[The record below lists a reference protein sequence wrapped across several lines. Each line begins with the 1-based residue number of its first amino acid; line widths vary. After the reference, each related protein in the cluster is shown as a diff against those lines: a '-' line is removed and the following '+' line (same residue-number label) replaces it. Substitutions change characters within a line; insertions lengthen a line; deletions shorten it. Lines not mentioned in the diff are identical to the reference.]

1 MSEVLKTKDQLNS
14 SNFKL
19 WKQQLYLL
27 LRRFNLTDYLN
38 SVKIEKVDGSTLK
51 EEEKQNLILVD
62 DTINTYYKKGTKSE
76 VLKNDAKV
84 KEIIL
89 NSINE
94 ELASSID
101 FISGTAYEIY
111 RMIVNLNLS
120 DEKDRIEEI
129 KDSLNHSKYDP
140 ESDPSL
146 SIFIS
151 NMNLKF
157 KELENLG
164 EKLEF
169 KEKFIYLFNA
179 MPEELTIK
187 TNLIDL
193 QTDWEDTTKKLIERV
208 QLLKGVKEKKEKS
221 ENIVSNLNTPNVQS
235 NYTNKNY
242 SNNNNKYNNKNYK
255 NNIECWSCGKKGHYQ
270 SECNNRKNFN
280 KNNNNNYY
288 KYNKNKFNNNR
299 NNNKNYNNNKYYKN
313 DKNYDGRRNALPKQ
327 HSK

>member
-1 MSEVLKTKDQLNS
+1 MSEILKTKDQLNS

-27 LRRFNLTDYLN
+27 LRRFNLTDYIS

-62 DTINTYYKKGTKSE
+62 DTINNYYKKGTKGE
-76 VLKNDAKV
+76 VLKNDSKV

-101 FISGTAYEIY
+101 FISGTLYEIY
-111 RMIVNLNLS
+111 RMIVDLHLS

-140 ESDPSL
+140 ENVSSL
-146 SIFIS
+146 PIFIS
-151 NMNLKF
+151 NKNLKF

-169 KEKFIYLFNA
+169 KEKFVYLFNA
-179 MPEELTIK
+179 MPEELTLK

-193 QTDWEDTTKKLIERV
+193 QRDWEDTTKRLIERV
-208 QLLKGVKEKKEKS
+208 QLLKRLKEKKEKT
-221 ENIVSNLNTPNVQS
+221 ENIVSNLNNPDIQS

-242 SNNNNKYNNKNYK
+242 K
-255 NNIECWSCGKKGHYQ
+255 NNIKCWSCGEKGHYQ
-270 SECNNRKNFN
+270 SECNNRRNFN
-280 KNNNNNYY
+280 KNNNNNNNKNNY

-313 DKNYDGRRNALPKQ
+313 NIKNDKIYDGRRHALPKQ